1 MSGPHRPAADHG
13 RTRRRTRL
21 ADLAD
26 RAGAFVTLV
35 AIVVLGLM
43 IGSALPGPADDV
55 RSSLTVTFD
64 R

>member
-1 MSGPHRPAADHG
+1 VTAPA
-13 RTRRRTRL
+13 RRTRPRTRL
-21 ADLAD
+21 FDVAD

-43 IGSALPGPADDV
+43 IGSAFPGTPDTA
-55 RSSLTVTFD
+55 RSTLTVTFD